1 MSSNLWTKA
10 RAQRSA
16 QLATKAATY
25 GKLATPMLLSEV
37 PSAKD
42 AMSAGIWERWWSTA
56 NDWLE
61 EIEALDIDV
70 KNCALQ
76 LVAITKIALGT
87 SEGYSLAASLD
98 KEDVDAVMR
107 SWGYAPNDD
116 KELQKQLQSAHKQLQ
131 KIISDKLLELHAAF
145 EVLWSKASTESDIQ
159 HIEQHSQQ
167 MTALQHYNDQT
178 INAMLLGS
186 AESVKL
192 QAQLCQILDDKEKE
206 TVMEIIK
213 DINTHKKNDN

>member
-1 MSSNLWTKA
+1 
-10 RAQRSA
+10 
-16 QLATKAATY
+16 
-25 GKLATPMLLSEV
+25 MLLSEV

-42 AMSAGIWERWWSTA
+42 AMSAGIWERWWNTA

-70 KNCALQ
+70 KNSALQ
-76 LVAITKIALGT
+76 LVAITKIALGS
-87 SEGYSLAASLD
+87 SEGFSLAASLD
-98 KEDVDAVMR
+98 KEDVSAVVR
-107 SWGYAPNDD
+107 SWGYEPHDD
-116 KELQKQLQSAHKQLQ
+116 QELQKQCQAAHKQL
-131 KIISDKLLELHAAF
+131 KDFISNKLLELHSVV
-145 EVLWSKASTESDIQ
+145 EELWSKGSTESDIQ

-167 MTALQHYNDQT
+167 ITTLQHYNDQT

-192 QAQLCQILDDKEKE
+192 QAQLCQVLDDKEKE

-213 DINTHKKNDN
+213 DINIHKKNDN

>member
-1 MSSNLWTKA
+1 MQSKLIPSLKIKTSASLAEVSSTLWTKA

-16 QLATKAATY
+16 HFSTKAATY
-25 GKLATPMLLSEV
+25 GKLATPTLLSEA

-42 AMSAGIWERWWSTA
+42 AMSAGIWERWWNTA

-70 KNCALQ
+70 KNSALQ
-76 LVAITKIALGT
+76 LVAITKIALGS

-116 KELQKQLQSAHKQLQ
+116 EELQKQLQSASQ
-131 KIISDKLLELHAAF
+131 KFKV
-145 EVLWSKASTESDIQ
+145 VLKKYDNAKSKAKVL
-159 HIEQHSQQ
+159 EQ
-167 MTALQHYNDQT
+167 
-178 INAMLLGS
+178 
-186 AESVKL
+186 
-192 QAQLCQILDDKEKE
+192 
-206 TVMEIIK
+206 
-213 DINTHKKNDN
+213 